1 MKNYKIG
8 QLVEFGYYNGSTTT
22 KLQGRILIIDNM
34 FSGYEYDI
42 MDEKAKILYKHIP
55 EKNIYAVIDD
65 IKDYENEN
73 SQFYCLSL
81 DDFSAPSFCSFDKY
95 YFGNI
100 SMVASLIYSLE
111 TDERFTENF
120 SQLISAFKEYCN
132 GNTKITHNV
141 AYREIPLL
149 EPVYIYE
156 KIKIKDNL
164 NKIEH
169 LNTWDCTYYMRWK
182 EVESE
187 HIWLRYENCYIR
199 CIKATF
205 TNLEYASSDIED
217 RYRKIEFSAGF
228 PKMINFYNETVSNKL
243 YVAEKYFE
251 NEDEMLCDIKKFKK
265 SPNPIYTEIFNDIFG
280 DG

>member
-8 QLVEFGYYNGSTTT
+8 QFVEFRYYNGSTTT
-22 KLQGRILIIDNM
+22 ELQGKILNVDNIL
-34 FSGYEYDI
+34 SGCEYDI

-81 DDFSAPSFCSFDKY
+81 DDHSAISFCSFDKY

-100 SMVASLIYSLE
+100 PMIASFIQSLE
-111 TDERFTENF
+111 SDEQYVKKY

-132 GNTKITHNV
+132 GNIRITHNV
-141 AYREIPLL
+141 AYKKIPLID
-149 EPVYIYE
+149 PVYVYE
-156 KIKIKDNL
+156 KIKIRNDI

-169 LNTWDCTYYMRWK
+169 LNTWDCIYYMRWK
-182 EVESE
+182 KAESE
-187 HIWLRYENCYIR
+187 HIWLRCKNSYIR
-199 CIKATF
+199 CIKAVF
-205 TNLEYASSDIED
+205 TNLEFAVDDIED
-217 RYRKIEFSAGF
+217 DYRKIEFSAGF
-228 PKMINFYNETVSNKL
+228 PKMINFYNETVFNKL
-243 YVAEKYFE
+243 YVAEKYFK
-251 NEDEMLCDIKKFKK
+251 NEDEMLCDIEKFKEI
-265 SPNPIYTEIFNDIFG
+265 PNPIYTEIFNDIFG